1 MDISTEEPVSTFQSV
16 AEAEKWNSGPQQ
28 PPTLKTIYTNIWKV
42 FEGQPKSVDVEAR
55 AEACGENPPE
65 KGVIQTWKKVYMPPL
80 APTYKET

>member
-1 MDISTEEPVSTFQSV
+1 M
-16 AEAEKWNSGPQQ
+16 EKSINRQKGVEIHP
-28 PPTLKTIYTNIWKV
+28 IAVGI
-42 FEGQPKSVDVEAR
+42 EAR